1 MPPKTPK
8 PAKLSLLA
16 VLAPPSAKEASR
28 SYRQRAPGFPAL
40 ADMLAKIPSGRVLT
54 KGPQLAKVGFDSG
67 DGRNVLVTLRP
78 QKMQLEAELREEK
91 VYDEEHGTWEEDETA
106 NDAVIDLAGDLLG
119 PFQAKTGWYVTS
131 DHLLSFDPTG
141 VCPSCAV
148 ECFEW
153 QEKCAQC
160 GAPVNEEDDEE
171 AGEAAKGGRYQT
183 WAHALVGELL
193 DGELLELSAKGSRR
207 AVEATVEELLLKG
220 VKTSALFARLLEHPA
235 VEDILG
241 DDKSL
246 REIVER
252 TDPAAEESRGDSDDE
267 EDDDDS
273 GDEDEDDEES
283 DDDSEDD
290 D

>member
-1 MPPKTPK
+1 MATKTPK

-28 SYRQRAPGFPAL
+28 AYRQRAPGFPDL

-141 VCPSCAV
+141 VCPSCGV

-160 GAPVNEEDDEE
+160 GGPVNEEDDDEP
-171 AGEAAKGGRYQT
+171 GEAASGGRYQK
-183 WAHALVGELL
+183 WARDLVAALL
-193 DGELLELSAKGSRR
+193 DGELLELSAKGSRK

-220 VKTSALFARLLEHPA
+220 VRTSALFARLLEHPA

-241 DDKSL
+241 DDKAL

-252 TDPAAEESRGDSDDE
+252 TDPAAEESRRDSDDEDDDSDDE
-267 EDDDDS
+267 EDDD
-273 GDEDEDDEES
+273 EES
-283 DDDSEDD
+283 DGDSDD
-290 D
+290 DD